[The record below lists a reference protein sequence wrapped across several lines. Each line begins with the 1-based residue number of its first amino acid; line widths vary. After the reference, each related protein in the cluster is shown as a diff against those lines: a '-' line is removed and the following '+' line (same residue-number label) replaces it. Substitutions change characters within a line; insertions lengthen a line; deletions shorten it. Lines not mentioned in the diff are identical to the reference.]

1 MEKKIGYTQG
11 TFDMFHIGHLN
22 LIRNAKK
29 HCDYLIVGV
38 NADDLVESYK
48 NKRPIVPL
56 EERAEIVRAIRYV
69 DEVIVT
75 TTLDKKQVWEKVHFN
90 EIYIGDD
97 WKGNARWE
105 KTGKEMEE
113 LGAKLV
119 FLPYTKDTSSTMLRE
134 KLKEFQGAR
143 YEKKNKK
150 ENKKATASEKL
161 TKVVAIRISQTDYDI
176 FLEKAKMENPESTK
190 INISKYLC
198 SVLHD
203 STISNFHFLKKNFRQ
218 VEQALLNIDSK
229 LLQIEKN
236 SAGSFYPE
244 EMLEKISEC
253 KRQLE
258 KLEFD
263 FQKLEEEISKWQSP
277 N

>member
-97 WKGNARWE
+97 WKG
-105 KTGKEMEE
+105 K
-113 LGAKLV
+113 
-119 FLPYTKDTSSTMLRE
+119 FDF
-134 KLKEFQGAR
+134 LKEEGAEVVYLER
-143 YEKKNKK
+143 TPDISTTCIKEDIKNK
-150 ENKKATASEKL
+150 
-161 TKVVAIRISQTDYDI
+161 
-176 FLEKAKMENPESTK
+176 
-190 INISKYLC
+190 
-198 SVLHD
+198 
-203 STISNFHFLKKNFRQ
+203 
-218 VEQALLNIDSK
+218 
-229 LLQIEKN
+229 
-236 SAGSFYPE
+236 
-244 EMLEKISEC
+244 
-253 KRQLE
+253 
-258 KLEFD
+258 
-263 FQKLEEEISKWQSP
+263 
-277 N
+277 